1 MLYLVKNI
9 MKINREDLNNFLQ
22 HVECSSLKELA
33 DVIVDKH
40 NIQVIQKPNPQ
51 TLLVPVHDPVSS
63 TEFYAGEVLVTAAV
77 VKVEA
82 GNGWGMVMDDNG
94 ELALQI
100 AILDGA
106 WDADLYRD
114 EIAALVEAGR
124 IVLADKQTIEQEKV
138 SATRVNFDLL

>member
-1 MLYLVKNI
+1 MNNI
-9 MKINREDLNNFLQ
+9 MKINREDLNDSLQ
-22 HVECSSLKELA
+22 HVECFRLEELT
-33 DVIVDKH
+33 DIIIDKYEV
-40 NIQVIQKPNPQ
+40 QVIQKPNPQ
-51 TLLVPVHDPVSS
+51 TLLVPVHDPVSN

-114 EIAALVEAGR
+114 EIAVLVEDGR
-124 IVLADKQTIEQEKV
+124 VVLGEKQTLEQEKA